1 MLTRLKAL
9 VASDPL
15 FASEP
20 EDPFELVMDD
30 LFEDICDVAVLIN
43 DCGEWERAQM
53 RACLQSGMFT

>member
-9 VASDPL
+9 VATDPL

-30 LFEDICDVAVLIN
+30 LFEDICDIAILLTEVS
-43 DCGEWERAQM
+43 EWERTQM
-53 RACLQSGMFT
+53 QACLRSGMLV